1 MKKEVVE
8 IEFRYHGE
16 PQWSHDTGYREDT
29 VLIGVFDTIEEAVEK
44 GNEAVKLL
52 SKHFEVRDTDR
63 FEVHGPVG
71 VPLRLVSNCCYP
83 TNGASYFARI
93 SPVEVGELS
102 DIVEKI
108 FESAKRYKVW
118 KEKEDNDN

>member
-16 PQWSHDTGYREDT
+16 PQCSHDTGYRTDT

-44 GNEAVKLL
+44 GNQAVKSL
-52 SKHFEVRDTDR
+52 SKYFEVRDTDR

-71 VPLRLVSNCCYP
+71 CPLRLVSNCCYP
-83 TNGASYFARI
+83 TNGVSYFARI
-93 SPVEVGELS
+93 SKVKVDELT

-108 FESAKRYKVW
+108 FESAKGYKAW